1 MAQGL
6 VFIGLIDWH
15 GVCSYS
21 FGILKDKRMNTDNIL
36 NSNLDINALADESGK
51 RYFKLKVS
59 FSEDDILTV
68 YRNSVDE
75 LLDDLP
81 QVLVSAFRARIIQEQ
96 VTC

>member
-1 MAQGL
+1 MN
-6 VFIGLIDWH
+6 
-15 GVCSYS
+15 
-21 FGILKDKRMNTDNIL
+21 KDIIL

-59 FSEDDILTV
+59 FSDDDILTV

-75 LLDDLP
+75 LLEDLP

-96 VTC
+96 ITC

>member
-1 MAQGL
+1 
-6 VFIGLIDWH
+6 
-15 GVCSYS
+15 
-21 FGILKDKRMNTDNIL
+21 MNTDSIL
-36 NSNLDINALADESGK
+36 NSNLDINALADESGR

-59 FSEDDILTV
+59 FSEEDILTI

-96 VTC
+96 ITC

>member
-1 MAQGL
+1 MA
-6 VFIGLIDWH
+6 
-15 GVCSYS
+15 
-21 FGILKDKRMNTDNIL
+21 
-36 NSNLDINALADESGK
+36 K

>member
-1 MAQGL
+1 MST
-6 VFIGLIDWH
+6 D
-15 GVCSYS
+15 S
-21 FGILKDKRMNTDNIL
+21 ILA
-36 NSNLDINALADESGK
+36 SNLNINALADDSGR

-59 FSEDDILTV
+59 FSDDDILTI

-81 QVLVSAFRARIIQEQ
+81 QVLVSAIRARIIQEQ